1 MYVHFEL
8 FSLYAQRGVVCVDF
22 FLNSLE
28 SVSI

>member
-1 MYVHFEL
+1 MYIHFEL
-8 FSLYAQRGVVCVDF
+8 FLLYAQWGVVCVDL